1 MVVLFEKMRDKKGW
15 FVVNKKKRVV
25 FVLCYVRNEYF
36 YIFVNILRMD
46 QLEYVEGDDNWK
58 EGR

>member
-46 QLEYVEGDDNWK
+46 
-58 EGR
+58 